1 MSFWCFVFLSRCLI
15 YKVHASTSRSSAR
28 LFYHTQFRLSRTF
41 FRLFRDFSAPGTAF
55 LQVLSSNRR
64 FRANSFSLAHPSSLV
79 NTFFQNRSCFPPL
92 CPIFQVPPREAL
104 RYNTNSRPFC
114 QHLFSLFRR
123 FFRRHLFL
131 IQNSGC
137 ALLLNV
143 IGYLI

>member
-1 MSFWCFVFLSRCLI
+1 MLRVSFTLFNLQGTRFDLSVKCSTILSHSVSFVKNFFQ
-15 YKVHASTSRSSAR
+15 AFPG
-28 LFYHTQFRLSRTF
+28 LFC
-41 FRLFRDFSAPGTAF
+41 PGTAF
-55 LQVLSSNRR
+55 PQVLSSNRR
-64 FRANSFSLAHPSSLV
+64 FRANSFSLAHPLSLV
-79 NTFFQNRSCFPPL
+79 NTFFQDRSCFPPL
-92 CPIFQVPPREAL
+92 CPNSRCPPREAL